1 MTTVQW
7 EKKYL
12 SYEWTIDIIQHI
24 GNIMYNIMYMIWLK
38 QNKMH
43 KIEMIKTL

>member
-1 MTTVQW
+1 MNNRYNTT
-7 EKKYL
+7 Y
-12 SYEWTIDIIQHI
+12 S
-24 GNIMYNIMYMIWLK
+24 NIMYNIMYMIWLK